1 MYDIL
6 NQFFKIMSEELNEF
20 TDISPYTD
28 AEAVEALGKL
38 ADHPAVVEVSKA
50 IFPDKEPEFLRKI
63 LKSVKSID
71 EFQILVMNKVV
82 EWVLSTTSHNFSYD
96 GIGNLKKINGKF
108 LAMSNHRDIILD
120 PAITQVVLYRNAI
133 PMTEIAVGSN
143 LLTNKYIEYLIR
155 SNRMIK
161 VIRGINARQLYLSSQ
176 VLSKYIRECITSG
189 RSSIWIAQREGRA
202 KDGIDTTEQG
212 LLKMLDMSGTA
223 DFTTN
228 FEELNIVTLSIS
240 YEYEPCDI
248 LKARERLISRTQKYV
263 KGSREDLISIM
274 TGIEQQKGNIHLNIG
289 SPLTHDEI
297 EAASCCNKNDRY
309 QAIRH
314 AVDVRIIEGYKLW
327 KTNYIGYDMVN
338 HTFKYRDKY
347 TPEDVAQFTD
357 YVEHQLDKVEKS
369 LCRADLRDIFLRI
382 YANPVVSLENLMIER
397 ATASRQ

>member
-6 NQFFKIMSEELNEF
+6 NQFLKIMSEELNEF

-38 ADHPAVVEVSKA
+38 AEHPAVVEVSKA

-71 EFQILVMNKVV
+71 EFQILVMNKAV
-82 EWVLSTTSHNFSYD
+82 EWVLSTTAHNFSYD

-228 FEELNIVTLSIS
+228 FEELNIVPLSIS

-397 ATASRQ
+397 AAASQQ